1 MKYEDDLDPVLSD
14 ALKVLADADREAGAP
29 PEVEARLRAAF
40 RNKHRRQRMSLWI
53 PLAAAAVILLGVA
66 IEMRMHR
73 SATVAPVIATH
84 QAPMTQAAPTVEPV
98 IAQVTP
104 VQHVAHARP
113 AHKPQEIVTDFF
125 PLAGYAPADEADGA
139 ELLRVTLPA
148 AAMREVGLPVRE
160 ERLADRVQADVL
172 VTHGV
177 AQAVRFVR
185 SE

>member
-1 MKYEDDLDPVLSD
+1 MKYDDDLDPVVAD
-14 ALKVLADADREAGAP
+14 ALKALADADREAGAP
-29 PEVEARLRAAF
+29 PEVEARLQAAF
-40 RNKHRRQRMSLWI
+40 RNKHRRRRMSLWI
-53 PLAAAAVILLGVA
+53 PLAVAAGILLA
-66 IEMRMHR
+66 IAIGANMHR
-73 SATVAPVIATH
+73 SANVAPVIATH
-84 QAPMTQAAPTVEPV
+84 QEPAPLAAPVVEPV
-98 IAQVTP
+98 VKKAASTQ
-104 VQHVAHARP
+104 QVAHETR

-125 PLAGYAPADEADGA
+125 PLAGYAPADDTDGA

>member
-1 MKYEDDLDPVLSD
+1 MKYEDDLDPVVAD
-14 ALKVLADADREAGAP
+14 ALKALADADREAGAP
-29 PEVEARLRAAF
+29 PEVEARLRSAF
-40 RNKHRRQRMSLWI
+40 RNKHRRRRMSLWI
-53 PLAAAAVILLGVA
+53 PVAAAAVILLGVA

-73 SATVAPVIATH
+73 NTNVAPIIASH
-84 QAPMTQAAPTVEPV
+84 QEPAPQAAPAVEPV
-98 IAQVTP
+98 VSKITP
-104 VQHVAHARP
+104 VQHTAHAGP